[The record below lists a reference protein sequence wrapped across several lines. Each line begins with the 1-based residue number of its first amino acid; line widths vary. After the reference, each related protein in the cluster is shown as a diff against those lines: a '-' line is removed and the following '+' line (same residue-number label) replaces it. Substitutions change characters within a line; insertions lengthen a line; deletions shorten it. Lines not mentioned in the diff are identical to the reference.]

1 MELIKDNLKDYDKV
15 IFKNGKE
22 GLYLNEWIYNEL
34 GDNVYCLGDYWDNLV
49 NVDNNDYNVV
59 EILRPSYKSV
69 AKREVVKM
77 TVEEIKAIIGYDIE
91 IVEK

>member
-34 GDNVYCLGDYWDNLV
+34 GDNFYGLGDYEDNLV
-49 NVDNNDYNVV
+49 NIDNKDYNVV
-59 EILRPSYKSV
+59 EILRPSYESV

>member
-22 GLYLNEWIYNEL
+22 GLYLNKWIYNEL
-34 GDNVYCLGDYWDNLV
+34 GDNIYGLGDYEDNLV
-49 NVDNNDYNVV
+49 NIDNKDYNVV
-59 EILRPSYKSV
+59 EILRPSYESV

>member
-1 MELIKDNLKDYDKV
+1 MELVKHNLKDYDKV

-22 GLYLNEWIYNEL
+22 GLYLKDWFYNEL
-34 GDNVYCLGDYWDNLV
+34 GDNFYGMGDYEDNLV
-49 NVDNNDYNVV
+49 NIDNKDYNVV
-59 EILRPSYKSV
+59 EILRPNYVSV

>member
-1 MELIKDNLKDYDKV
+1 MELVKHNLKNCDKV

-22 GLYLNEWIYNEL
+22 GLYLNNWFYNEL
-34 GDNVYCLGDYWDNLV
+34 GDNFYGMDDYEDNLV
-49 NVDNNDYNVV
+49 CLDNKDYNVV
-59 EILRPSYKSV
+59 EILRPSYESV

-77 TVEEIKAIIGYDIE
+77 TVEEIKEIIGYDIE

>member
-22 GLYLNEWIYNEL
+22 GLYLNKWIYNEL
-34 GDNVYCLGDYWDNLV
+34 GDNFYGLGDYEDNLV
-49 NVDNNDYNVV
+49 NIDNKDYNVV
-59 EILRPSYKSV
+59 EILRPSYESV